1 MTVSLLYAVSLHLS
15 PIFTASGITSLLASP
30 QTTPA
35 TPTCCSSRQ
44 EFPTPTGHLH
54 LNGCL
59 VSLAHDTTQLLI
71 PLFSTNLLLLSPL
84 PIHLIVPPSSPSPR
98 TLKSSS
104 SPSPL
109 SQTTSSRPVLLVLP
123 LKLFHQHSQYRGIQ
137 AHPLPLAYCNS
148 HLACLHASRVGFV
161 KHRLSHIISPEEM
174 SRILCLQDERQTPW
188 GGTQDPPQAV
198 PSHVSRPVHHAPGD
212 TSSFLRA
219 RAGPFQDSVPLS
231 CCSLRPECSSLLS
244 FLTVASLNLSFRSQQ
259 KLYATML

>member
-1 MTVSLLYAVSLHLS
+1 MSLHLS

-174 SRILCLQDERQTPW
+174 SRILCLRDERQDTVGRHSRTPT
-188 GGTQDPPQAV
+188 GSAV
-198 PSHVSRPVHHAPGD
+198 PRVQARPPCPGGYIFISKS
-212 TSSFLRA
+212 TNWA
-219 RAGPFQDSVPLS
+219 LS
-231 CCSLRPECSSLLS
+231 GLCA
-244 FLTVASLNLSFRSQQ
+244 FI
-259 KLYATML
+259 MLFP